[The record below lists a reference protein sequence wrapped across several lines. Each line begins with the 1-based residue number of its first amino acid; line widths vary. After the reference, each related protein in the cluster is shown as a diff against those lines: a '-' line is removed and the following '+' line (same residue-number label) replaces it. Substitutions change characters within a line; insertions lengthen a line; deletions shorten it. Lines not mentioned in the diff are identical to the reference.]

1 MRDFFKY
8 GRRKNETTG
17 KIGNISYRLVI
28 IGAGIKS
35 KEWPAHFMPK
45 KKRRAKEKVKKKEK
59 KNGTLH
65 ETTVTVP
72 KILEIIS
79 FDLKVQCD

>member
-1 MRDFFKY
+1 
-8 GRRKNETTG
+8 
-17 KIGNISYRLVI
+17 
-28 IGAGIKS
+28 
-35 KEWPAHFMPK
+35 MPK